1 LVGVREDSFLMS
13 NVSILKF
20 SISCMLL
27 DKKTNLSWR
36 LVIVYGSPY
45 DEGKPEFIDELYLV
59 LSKWQGP
66 TIVGG
71 DFNLYRFA
79 LDKSNGR
86 INQKMADHFNDFINK
101 WDLVEVS
108 PSNRKFTWSINQ
120 KNLIS
125 AKIDRV
131 LVTTDWEALFPFVKI
146 SRLSKGI
153 SDHIPLLLESGDNC
167 FFGRKKFRFKKWWLQ
182 REDFEKVVKKAWSI
196 ELPRLCPMDR
206 WQAKVRNLCRLVR
219 GWAANVIAEL
229 NKHKQAVAAEYNAL
243 DLESESRPL
252 NAQEQN
258 IVKELARD
266 LDRLWALEEIK
277 AKQRSRDR
285 DILEGDRNTSY
296 FMTIANH
303 RARTKDLTVS

>member
-45 DEGKPEFIDELYLV
+45 DEGKPEFIDELHLV

-101 WDLVEVS
+101 WGLVEVS

-146 SRLSKGI
+146 SCLSKGI

-167 FFGRKKFRFKKWWLQ
+167 FFW
-182 REDFEKVVKKAWSI
+182 
-196 ELPRLCPMDR
+196 
-206 WQAKVRNLCRLVR
+206 
-219 GWAANVIAEL
+219 
-229 NKHKQAVAAEYNAL
+229 
-243 DLESESRPL
+243 
-252 NAQEQN
+252 
-258 IVKELARD
+258 
-266 LDRLWALEEIK
+266 
-277 AKQRSRDR
+277 
-285 DILEGDRNTSY
+285 
-296 FMTIANH
+296 
-303 RARTKDLTVS
+303 